1 MYRKLG
7 EQKKSGFLPLFSRGY
22 VVYTDNLCLMKRRIQ
37 FYGPRVLDFFNT
49 LDQHTIEKIEW
60 TIELIKNLDRIPNK
74 YFKHLTGTNGL
85 YEIRCEWL
93 RNAIRLF
100 CFFDEGKMI
109 IIVHGFK
116 KKTQKTPLKEIQ
128 QALKI
133 KNEYY
138 EEKKSK

>member
-1 MYRKLG
+1 
-7 EQKKSGFLPLFSRGY
+7 
-22 VVYTDNLCLMKRRIQ
+22 MKRNIK
-37 FYGPRVLDFFNT
+37 FYGPRILDFFNS
-49 LDQHTIEKIEW
+49 LDQLTIEKIEW
-60 TIELIKNLDRIPNK
+60 TLALIRDLDRIPNK

-93 RNAIRLF
+93 GNAIRLF
-100 CFFDEGKMI
+100 FFDEGRMI
-109 IIVHGFK
+109 IIFHGFK

>member
-1 MYRKLG
+1 
-7 EQKKSGFLPLFSRGY
+7 
-22 VVYTDNLCLMKRRIQ
+22 MKRSIQ
-37 FYGPRVLDFFNT
+37 FYGPKILDFLDT
-49 LDQHTIEKIEW
+49 LDQQTAEKIEW
-60 TIELIKNLDRIPNK
+60 TLGLIRNLDRIPNK

-93 RNAIRLF
+93 GKAIRLF

>member
-1 MYRKLG
+1 
-7 EQKKSGFLPLFSRGY
+7 
-22 VVYTDNLCLMKRRIQ
+22 MKRSIL
-37 FYGPRVLDFFNT
+37 FFGPRILDFFNT
-49 LDQHTIEKIEW
+49 LDQHAVEKIEW
-60 TIELIKNLDRIPNK
+60 TLALIKNLDRIPNK

-93 RNAIRLF
+93 GNAIRLF

>member
-1 MYRKLG
+1 
-7 EQKKSGFLPLFSRGY
+7 
-22 VVYTDNLCLMKRRIQ
+22 MKRSIQ
-37 FYGPRVLDFFNT
+37 FYGPKIMDFLNT
-49 LDQHTIEKIEW
+49 LDQQTAEKIEW
-60 TIELIKNLDRIPNK
+60 TLGLIRNLDRIPNK

-85 YEIRCEWL
+85 YEIRCAWL
-93 RNAIRLF
+93 GNAFRLF

-116 KKTQKTPLKEIQ
+116 KKTQKTPFKEIQ
-128 QALKI
+128 QTLKI

>member
-1 MYRKLG
+1 
-7 EQKKSGFLPLFSRGY
+7 
-22 VVYTDNLCLMKRRIQ
+22 MKRRIQ